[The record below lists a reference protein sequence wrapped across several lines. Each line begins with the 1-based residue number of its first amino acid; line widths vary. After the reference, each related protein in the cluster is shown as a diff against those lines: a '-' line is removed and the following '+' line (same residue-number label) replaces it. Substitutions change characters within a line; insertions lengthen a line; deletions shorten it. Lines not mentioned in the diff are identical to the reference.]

1 MINEIQHFLIENN
14 KTLSVCESITGGA
27 LSSKLIS
34 KAGSSNFFQGSV
46 VVYNDEIKSKILG
59 IDINKIK
66 EAIIIE
72 GPDDVLN
79 SKDENSPNNT
89 DNNPP
94 IIENITIFWGLSEI
108 FLAIAAGIISIPV
121 ISNNPTI
128 LIDMA
133 ITAAIRIVK
142 IAFALSGFN
151 PSASAN
157 S

>member
-1 MINEIQHFLIENN
+1 MNKANE
-14 KTLSVCESITGGA
+14 A
-27 LSSKLIS
+27 
-34 KAGSSNFFQGSV
+34 
-46 VVYNDEIKSKILG
+46 
-59 IDINKIK
+59 
-66 EAIIIE
+66 AIID
-72 GPDDVLN
+72 GPEDVLN
-79 SKDENSPNNT
+79 SNEEYKPNTTDSSPQ
-89 DNNPP
+89 

-121 ISNNPTI
+121 INNRPTI

-142 IAFALSGFN
+142 IAFALSGVN